1 MSDQPQVLLFGPQT
15 GKDLRRQYPELAN
28 VPEFKKL
35 TLQEMLFV
43 WHYANPTSPIASEN
57 NDRIRRTKAYAA
69 AFKEEDTLREE
80 KYQAGNFPDSV
91 KIAIEKMRQY
101 DPSVRVRARRMVE
114 KIVENFEKLVEVD
127 LDQDFK
133 KVSKDKDGGITEEV
147 DFSARQNYINS
158 CSKIAETLPRLIGQM
173 EDGFGISDSE
183 SGEESAT
190 KAIDRFHLSK
200 DNE

>member
-101 DPSVRVRARRMVE
+101 EDALRQARAEVYRQQEAGRQQAVEERTRIVREARERANDSIRQA
-114 KIVENFEKLVEVD
+114 KLEIARDVD
-127 LDQDFK
+127 EAK
-133 KVSKDKDGGITEEV
+133 KALEAESERLAEEI
-147 DFSARQNYINS
+147 ARS
-158 CSKIAETLPRLIGQM
+158 LLAPPA
-173 EDGFGISDSE
+173 
-183 SGEESAT
+183 GERHA
-190 KAIDRFHLSK
+190 
-200 DNE
+200 